1 MIQIREFKERTEAKT
16 LNPKRDL
23 APNNWTGFALLKTG
37 SDAGHTTIISSVE
50 GGIQS
55 PHVVQAYPSI
65 YERTIVRCF

>member
-50 GGIQS
+50 GGI
-55 PHVVQAYPSI
+55 
-65 YERTIVRCF
+65 